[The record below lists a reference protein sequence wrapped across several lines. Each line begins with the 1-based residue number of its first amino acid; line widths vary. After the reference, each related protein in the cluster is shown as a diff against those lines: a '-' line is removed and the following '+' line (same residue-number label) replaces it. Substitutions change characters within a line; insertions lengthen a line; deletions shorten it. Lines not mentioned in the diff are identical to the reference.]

1 MDLLMQM
8 VADQLQV
15 PVARPLVQETT
26 ALGAAYLA
34 GLASGVWSST
44 DEIRGQWALDR
55 EWTPAVSQGA
65 ADQLYE
71 QWQRAVSRSRGWA
84 R

>member
-1 MDLLMQM
+1 
-8 VADQLQV
+8 
-15 PVARPLVQETT
+15 
-26 ALGAAYLA
+26 
-34 GLASGVWSST
+34 VWSST